1 MPTDS
6 FNVSVSPG
14 TIFVDY
20 SCSTS
25 FGENNTSSFNSF
37 PNPAN
42 EIIIVSNLNNA
53 SLITISDVAGK
64 NIIQQKVNN
73 KTAQINISALLPGY
87 YIVSLE
93 TSNGITKQPLPKKQ

>member
-1 MPTDS
+1 MSENKTNS
-6 FNVSVSPG
+6 FN
-14 TIFVDY
+14 I
-20 SCSTS
+20 
-25 FGENNTSSFNSF
+25 F

-42 EIIIVSNLNNA
+42 EIITVSNLNNA

-73 KTAQINISALLPGY
+73 NTEQINISALLPGY

-93 TSNGITKQPLPKKQ
+93 TSNGITKQPLLKK